1 MKKVN
6 KQYHWSHF
14 GRIEEIMHNL
24 VQIDF
29 IWSGISLISSLPT
42 DIKGRNVW
50 PSADKPDILILSSF
64 ELYQIFADFKGNK
77 EN

>member
-6 KQYHWSHF
+6 KQNQWSHY
-14 GRIEEIMHNL
+14 GRIEEIMRNL

-50 PSADKPDILILSSF
+50 PSADKPDILILSLF
-64 ELYQIFADFKGNK
+64 ELYQILADFK
-77 EN
+77 